1 MTGGSMLLPGA
12 IEAAELAIGCP
23 VRLGT
28 PRHVGGL
35 VDVIANPVYSSA
47 IGLVLYG
54 IKRQERSFFRVREDA
69 TILSKVKHRMSDWLS
84 DFF

>member
-1 MTGGSMLLPGA
+1 
-12 IEAAELAIGCP
+12 
-23 VRLGT
+23 
-28 PRHVGGL
+28 L
-35 VDVIANPVYSSA
+35 VDVITNPVYSSA